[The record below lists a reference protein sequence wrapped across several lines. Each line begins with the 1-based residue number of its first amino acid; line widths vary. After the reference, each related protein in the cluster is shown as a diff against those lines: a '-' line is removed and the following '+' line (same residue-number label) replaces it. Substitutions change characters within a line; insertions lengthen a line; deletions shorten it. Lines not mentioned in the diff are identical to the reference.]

1 MAFKKVEK
9 ELTNTL
15 MTLFSIDK
23 LNLQMT
29 GVFAYKIG
37 YLSILYNP
45 LYNVILDQKL
55 QVLPL
60 NGQSES
66 KKQEE
71 LDPKFLQQA
80 EKEVHL
86 KREIY

>member
-55 QVLPL
+55 QVLPM